1 MCRCQIKSSEGITIS
16 KEGSFH
22 KLKIHKVTE
31 EYAGKYKFEAD
42 GRKTEAV
49 IVVEG
54 KNTFHQLQPELSFS
68 HTGLCTVF
76 TLDKKLPFLLSTA
89 KQCFLCNCNALAD
102 PPRFDKEELEA
113 FKAPVTVKKG
123 HKATFKLPYIGREPI
138 KVQWY
143 LDGEELSDESNIKL
157 EYSDGYTRLLLTKLQ
172 RKDSG
177 EVKLKLKNE
186 FGTVE
191 ATSQLTVLGM
201 YANTVL
207 LRVNMSRAVNATITL
222 LC

>member
-1 MCRCQIKSSEGITIS
+1 MFPCLPCTAEQILFCI
-16 KEGSFH
+16 
-22 KLKIHKVTE
+22 
-31 EYAGKYKFEAD
+31 
-42 GRKTEAV
+42 
-49 IVVEG
+49 
-54 KNTFHQLQPELSFS
+54 
-68 HTGLCTVF
+68 
-76 TLDKKLPFLLSTA
+76 
-89 KQCFLCNCNALAD
+89 CNALPD
-102 PPRFDKEELEA
+102 PPRFDAEELEA

-138 KVQWY
+138 KIQWY

-157 EYSDGYTRLLLTKLQ
+157 EHSDGYTRLLLTKLQ

-201 YANTVL
+201 YAH
-207 LRVNMSRAVNATITL
+207 RVIMN
-222 LC
+222 

>member
-1 MCRCQIKSSEGITIS
+1 MCRWQIKSSEGITIS

-31 EYAGKYKFEAD
+31 EFAGKYKFEAD

-54 KNTFHQLQPELSFS
+54 K
-68 HTGLCTVF
+68 
-76 TLDKKLPFLLSTA
+76 KKKHIPSIATRVVIFFLLRTFPYLLRTA
-89 KQCFLCNCNALAD
+89 NQCLLCNCNALAD
-102 PPRFDKEELEA
+102 PPRFDAEELEA

-143 LDGEELSDESNIKL
+143 LDGEELSEESNIKL
-157 EYSDGYTRLLLTKLQ
+157 ENADGHTRLLLTKLQ

-201 YANTVL
+201 YANTL
-207 LRVNMSRAVNATITL
+207 LLGVIVS
-222 LC
+222 

>member
-1 MCRCQIKSSEGITIS
+1 MCRWQIKSSEGITIS

-31 EYAGKYKFEAD
+31 EFAGKYKFEAD

-54 KNTFHQLQPELSFS
+54 EKKIHIPSIATRVVSFS
-68 HTGLCTVF
+68 YSGLRFVF
-76 TLDKKLPFLLSTA
+76 YSGQKFPCLLRTA
-89 KQCFLCNCNALAD
+89 NQCLLCNCNALAD
-102 PPRFDKEELEA
+102 PPRFDAEELEA

-143 LDGEELSDESNIKL
+143 LDGEELSEESNIKL
-157 EYSDGYTRLLLTKLQ
+157 ENADGHTRLLLTKLQ

-201 YANTVL
+201 YANTL
-207 LRVNMSRAVNATITL
+207 LLGVIVS
-222 LC
+222 